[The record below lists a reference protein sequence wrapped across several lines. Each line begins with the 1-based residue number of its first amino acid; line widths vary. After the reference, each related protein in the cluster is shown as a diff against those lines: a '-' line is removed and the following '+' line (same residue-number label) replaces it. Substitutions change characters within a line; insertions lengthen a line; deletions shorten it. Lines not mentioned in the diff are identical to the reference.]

1 MIEGG
6 GGEVTH
12 QKVWMPGAKLL
23 NQGIGGGALE
33 EVREGWRVIGR
44 ELLLRGD
51 DLESD
56 HVIVKEIKRVVTS
69 HP

>member
-6 GGEVTH
+6 EGGVTH
-12 QKVWMPGAKLL
+12 QKVWMPGVILL

-33 EVREGWRVIGR
+33 EVRGGGRVIGR

-51 DLESD
+51 DLETG
-56 HVIVKEIKRVVTS
+56 HVIVKEIKRAVTS

>member
-1 MIEGG
+1 
-6 GGEVTH
+6 
-12 QKVWMPGAKLL
+12 MPGTTLL

-33 EVREGWRVIGR
+33 EVRGGGRVIGR

-51 DLESD
+51 DLETD
-56 HVIVKEIKRVVTS
+56 HVIVKEIKKVVTS

>member
-6 GGEVTH
+6 GGGVIH
-12 QKVWMPGAKLL
+12 QKVWMPGAILL

-33 EVREGWRVIGR
+33 EVRGGGRVIGR

-51 DLESD
+51 DLETG